1 MSKIRHFILPDCQC
15 KDGVPTEHLTW
26 AGKYAAEK
34 KPSTIVCLGDFA
46 DMPSLSTYDVGKKS
60 FEGRRYTIDI
70 ECAKDCMSQFM
81 APIREE
87 QLRLK
92 RNKEK
97 QWNPELIFTLGNHCL
112 SEDTQV
118 YVEDKGWCN
127 YQEIAIGDKVYTI
140 DDQGN
145 YETNTIKDTVC
156 WDADEELYTSDTC
169 ASSLLITSGHR
180 VYYKTSAGHTRV
192 KLASEF
198 NCEFDLLTSA
208 NSNVELVHLDDLE
221 LQLAG
226 WLCTDSHF
234 SKDGSISFYQRASN
248 AHKIEELLQELSIQ
262 YTKTVRLRNT
272 TEICGKVLLKPAEP
286 EVTFRLNKSVA
297 ELLRGRLLVFN
308 NRQLPVWTCK
318 LTNRQWDIFLN
329 VLIDADGSI
338 PKRGK
343 TSRVFYGKR
352 PICEDVQVQAHLHG
366 WRASI
371 TEYRKGQFRVNLTKT
386 DTARTRLTK
395 VPYKGR
401 VWCISV
407 KNKNFMVRRNN
418 KVCFT
423 GNCERI
429 NRAVNSDP
437 KLEGLISIDDLKYQ
451 DFGWKVF
458 PYLSVV
464 VEDGIAYCLEE
475 NHRVLKAD
483 LTYCPLKDLKIGDEL
498 VGFEEKSDSIKGR
511 KYKTAIVTK
520 LTPVLAPVFRVTLTN
535 GKSFVATGDHKWLV
549 KPYGST
555 SVWKHTLEL
564 LNTDVFPKYF
574 DEWEEDAS
582 KSSGWLSGFFDG
594 EGWLSKPNSSQ
605 GGIQIGGSQ
614 NEGSVLSKLK
624 SLLTSKGIK
633 FFMREYRDCKQINI
647 GGSSSEKIKFLGTIR
662 PIRLLEKFKVEMLG
676 RMQKIESPKVASVVP
691 LEEERVVMQIET
703 TTSTLIVEG
712 YAHHNCHY
720 FTSGILGRPV
730 TSARMLLTKHH
741 MSCVAGHQQGRDI
754 AYGKRAD
761 GTSMTGLISG
771 SFYQHSEDYLTP
783 QTNEHWRGVWLLND
797 IKDGSFDELPISL
810 NYLKERY
817 GSK

>member
-1 MSKIRHFILPDCQC
+1 MSKIRHFVLPDCQC

-34 KPSTIVCLGDFA
+34 KPSAIICLGDFA

-70 ECAKDCMSQFM
+70 ECAKDCMSQFT

-97 QWNPELIFTLGNHCL
+97 QWNPEFIMCLGNH
-112 SEDTQV
+112 E
-118 YVEDKGWCN
+118 N
-127 YQEIAIGDKVYTI
+127 
-140 DDQGN
+140 
-145 YETNTIKDTVC
+145 
-156 WDADEELYTSDTC
+156 
-169 ASSLLITSGHR
+169 
-180 VYYKTSAGHTRV
+180 
-192 KLASEF
+192 
-198 NCEFDLLTSA
+198 
-208 NSNVELVHLDDLE
+208 
-221 LQLAG
+221 
-226 WLCTDSHF
+226 
-234 SKDGSISFYQRASN
+234 
-248 AHKIEELLQELSIQ
+248 
-262 YTKTVRLRNT
+262 
-272 TEICGKVLLKPAEP
+272 
-286 EVTFRLNKSVA
+286 
-297 ELLRGRLLVFN
+297 
-308 NRQLPVWTCK
+308 
-318 LTNRQWDIFLN
+318 
-329 VLIDADGSI
+329 
-338 PKRGK
+338 
-343 TSRVFYGKR
+343 
-352 PICEDVQVQAHLHG
+352 
-366 WRASI
+366 
-371 TEYRKGQFRVNLTKT
+371 
-386 DTARTRLTK
+386 
-395 VPYKGR
+395 
-401 VWCISV
+401 
-407 KNKNFMVRRNN
+407 
-418 KVCFT
+418 
-423 GNCERI
+423 RI
-429 NRAVNSDP
+429 NKAIENDS
-437 KLEGLISIDDLKYQ
+437 KIEGLISIDDLKYQ

>member
-15 KDGVPTEHLTW
+15 KEGVPTEHLTW

-34 KPSTIVCLGDFA
+34 KPSTIICLGDFA

-118 YVEDKGWCN
+118 FVEDKGWCN
-127 YQEIAIGDKVYTI
+127 YQEITLGDRVYTLNAH
-140 DDQGN
+140 GN
-145 YETNTIKDTVC
+145 YELNSIEDIIC

-169 ASSLLITSGHR
+169 TSSLLVTGGHR
-180 VYYKTSAGHTRV
+180 VYYKTSAGNIKV
-192 KLASEF
+192 KLASDF
-198 NCEFDLLTSA
+198 NCEFDLVTSA
-208 NSNVELVHLDDLE
+208 NNFDRNLVALDVAELR
-221 LQLAG
+221 LAA

-234 SKDGSISFYQRASN
+234 SKDGSITFYQRLSN
-248 AHKIEELLQELSIQ
+248 AHKIENLLQELTIP
-262 YTKTVRLRNT
+262 YTKSIRQRNV
-272 TEICGKVLLKPAEP
+272 TEICGKVLIKPAEP
-286 EVTFRLNKSVA
+286 EVTFRLGKSVA
-297 ELLRGRLLVFN
+297 EQLQGRLLVFN
-308 NRQLPVWTCK
+308 NGQLPVWTSK
-318 LTNRQWDIFLN
+318 LTNRQWDIFLDT
-329 VLIDADGSI
+329 LIDADGSI
-338 PKRGK
+338 PRRGT

-464 VEDGIAYCLEE
+464 VRDGVAY
-475 NHRVLKAD
+475 
-483 LTYCPLKDLKIGDEL
+483 
-498 VGFEEKSDSIKGR
+498 S
-511 KYKTAIVTK
+511 
-520 LTPVLAPVFRVTLTN
+520 
-535 GKSFVATGDHKWLV
+535 
-549 KPYGST
+549 
-555 SVWKHTLEL
+555 
-564 LNTDVFPKYF
+564 
-574 DEWEEDAS
+574 
-582 KSSGWLSGFFDG
+582 
-594 EGWLSKPNSSQ
+594 
-605 GGIQIGGSQ
+605 
-614 NEGSVLSKLK
+614 
-624 SLLTSKGIK
+624 
-633 FFMREYRDCKQINI
+633 
-647 GGSSSEKIKFLGTIR
+647 
-662 PIRLLEKFKVEMLG
+662 
-676 RMQKIESPKVASVVP
+676 
-691 LEEERVVMQIET
+691 
-703 TTSTLIVEG
+703 
-712 YAHHNCHY
+712 HY

-771 SFYQHSEDYLTP
+771 SFYQHDEDYLTP